1 MTNKQRILE
10 VIERLPDDVSVER
23 AIDELYFWEKVQEGL
38 RQADAGELIPH
49 EEIEREFLG
58 DNS

>member
-10 VIERLPDDVSVER
+10 VIDRLPDDVSVEQ
-23 AIDELYFWEKVQEGL
+23 AIDELYFWEKVEEGL
-38 RQADAGELIPH
+38 RQADAGEMIPH

>member
-1 MTNKQRILE
+1 MTNKQRIQE
-10 VIERLPDDVSVER
+10 VIDRLPDDVSVEQ

-38 RQADAGELIPH
+38 RQADAGQLIPH
-49 EEIEREFLG
+49 EEVEREFLG

>member
-1 MTNKQRILE
+1 VTNKQRILD
-10 VIERLPDDVSVER
+10 VIDRLPDDVSVEQ
-23 AIDELYFWEKVQEGL
+23 AIDELYFWEKVQAGL

-49 EEIEREFLG
+49 EEVEREFLG